1 MDEEKGK
8 RIRGPLNSYATI
20 AYTLNFFP
28 RIYEDLNGRDLTVYK
43 ETGLWAVL
51 SNHWIYCFNGFDEPV
66 FSTCRNLS
74 G

>member
-8 RIRGPLNSYATI
+8 RIRSPLNSYATI
-20 AYTLNFFP
+20 VYTLDFFS
-28 RIYEDLNGRDLTVYK
+28 RIYENLNGHDLTVYK

-51 SNHWIYCFNGFDEPV
+51 SNHWIYCFNAFDEPV
-66 FSTCRNLS
+66 FSTCTNLS

>member
-43 ETGLWAVL
+43 ETGL
-51 SNHWIYCFNGFDEPV
+51 
-66 FSTCRNLS
+66 
-74 G
+74 